1 MSDDVSQEECINS
14 FQDVDGNGIIDKEEN
29 VPLKI
34 KKLKAALSKAGFV
47 MRPGKGSHTVWKHR
61 ALPGVE
67 ITLAGHD
74 GDDAKLY

>member
-1 MSDDVSQEECINS
+1 MD
-14 FQDVDGNGIIDKEEN
+14 

-34 KKLKAALSKAGFV
+34 KKLKAALSRAGFV
-47 MRPGKGSHTVWKHR
+47 MRPGMGSHIVWKHQ

-74 GDDAKLY
+74 GDDAKPYQTRDVQNALKKIGREL